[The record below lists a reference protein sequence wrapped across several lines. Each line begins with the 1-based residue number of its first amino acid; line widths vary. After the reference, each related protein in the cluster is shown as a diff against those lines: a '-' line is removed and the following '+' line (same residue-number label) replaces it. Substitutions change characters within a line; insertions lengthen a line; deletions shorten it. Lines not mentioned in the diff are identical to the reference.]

1 MAIMSTDN
9 RRSVPKDPE
18 TTKARILDA
27 ALDVFSNKGYHD
39 STVDEIVEVSST
51 SKGSVYFHFP
61 NKQRL
66 FLALVDRFADL
77 LERRVKEAIS
87 EHDAGIDRVRAAL
100 LACLETFGRY
110 RRLAKIL
117 LVQAAGLGSVFEEK
131 RQEVLERFAQLV
143 QIYLLEAVEVGDLAP
158 MDTEV
163 VSHAWIGAIN
173 AVVIRW
179 VYTGSP
185 TPDRILDTLL
195 PILLRGVG
203 FEEVQEP

>member
-1 MAIMSTDN
+1 MANDA
-9 RRSVPKDPE
+9 RKSVAKDPE
-18 TTKARILDA
+18 STKARILDA
-27 ALDVFSNKGYHD
+27 ALDVFSTKGYHD
-39 STVDEIVEVSST
+39 ATVDEIVEVSST

-66 FLALVDRFADL
+66 FIALVDRFADL
-77 LERRVKEAIS
+77 LERRVVESIS
-87 EHDAGIDRVRAAL
+87 KHDAGIDRVRAAL
-100 LACLETFGRY
+100 ESCLDTFGRY

-117 LVQAAGLGSVFEEK
+117 LVQAAGLGVVFEEK
-131 RQEVLERFAQLV
+131 RQEVLERFAGLV
-143 QIYLLEAVEVGDLAP
+143 QIYLAEAVEIGDLP
-158 MDTEV
+158 PLDTEV

-185 TPDRILDTLL
+185 APDRILSTLL

-203 FEEVQEP
+203 FEEVIEP

>member
-1 MAIMSTDN
+1 MANDP

-18 TTKARILDA
+18 STKARILDA

-39 STVDEIVEVSST
+39 TTVDEIVEASAT

-66 FLALVDRFADL
+66 FIALVDRFADL
-77 LERRVKEAIS
+77 LERRVIEAIS

-100 LACLETFGRY
+100 QACLETFGRY

-117 LVQAAGLGSVFEEK
+117 LVQAAGLGAVFEHK
-131 RQEVLERFAQLV
+131 RQEVLERFAGLV
-143 QIYLLEAVEVGDLAP
+143 QTYLIEAIEVGDLAP
-158 MDTEV
+158 MDSEV
-163 VSHAWIGAIN
+163 VAHAWIGAIN

-179 VYTGSP
+179 VYTGTP
-185 TPDRILDTLL
+185 TPDRILSTLL
-195 PILLRGVG
+195 PVLLRGVG
-203 FEEVQEP
+203 FEETQEPS

>member
-1 MAIMSTDN
+1 MPADL

-27 ALDVFSNKGYHD
+27 ALDVFSSKGYHD
-39 STVDEIVEVSST
+39 ATVDEIVEASST

-66 FLALVDRFADL
+66 FIALVDRFADL
-77 LERRVKEAIS
+77 LERRVIEAIS

-100 LACLETFGRY
+100 RACLDTFGRY

-117 LVQAAGLGSVFEEK
+117 LVQAAGLGVVFEEK
-131 RQEVLERFAQLV
+131 RQEVLERFAGLV
-143 QIYLLEAVEVGDLAP
+143 QTYLNEAIDVGDLAP
-158 MDTEV
+158 MDSEV
-163 VSHAWIGAIN
+163 VAHAWIGAIN

-185 TPDRILDTLL
+185 TPDRILSTLL
-195 PILLRGVG
+195 PVLLRGVG
-203 FEEVQEP
+203 FEEDEEP

>member
-1 MAIMSTDN
+1 MTSDN

-18 TTKARILDA
+18 STKARILDA
-27 ALDVFSNKGYHD
+27 ALDVFSSKGYHD
-39 STVDEIVEVSST
+39 STVDEIVEASAT

-66 FLALVDRFADL
+66 FMALVDRFADL
-77 LERRVKEAIS
+77 LERRVVEAIS
-87 EHDAGIDRVRAAL
+87 EQEIGIERVRAAL
-100 LACLETFGRY
+100 QACLETFGKY
-110 RRLAKIL
+110 RLLAKVL
-117 LVQAAGLGSVFEEK
+117 LVQAAGLGAAFEQK
-131 RQEVLERFAQLV
+131 RQEVLNRFAGLV
-143 QIYLLEAVEVGDLAP
+143 ETYLIEAVEIGDLEP
-158 MDTEV
+158 LDTEV

-185 TPDRILDTLL
+185 TPDRILSTLL

-203 FEEVQEP
+203 FEETEETSS

>member
-1 MAIMSTDN
+1 MTADN

-18 TTKARILDA
+18 STKARILDA
-27 ALDVFSNKGYHD
+27 ALDVFSSKGYHD
-39 STVDEIVEVSST
+39 TTVDEIVEASAT

-66 FLALVDRFADL
+66 FIALVDRFADL
-77 LERRVKEAIS
+77 LERRVIEAIG
-87 EHDAGIDRVRAAL
+87 EQEIGIERVRAAL
-100 LACLETFGRY
+100 QACLETFGKY
-110 RRLAKIL
+110 RLLAKVL
-117 LVQAAGLGSVFEEK
+117 LVQAAGLGAVFEQK
-131 RQEVLERFAQLV
+131 RQEVLNRFAGLV
-143 QIYLLEAVEVGDLAP
+143 ETYLIEAVEVGDLDP

-185 TPDRILDTLL
+185 TPDRILSTLL
-195 PILLRGVG
+195 PVLLRGVG
-203 FEEVQEP
+203 FEEQEEASS

>member
-117 LVQAAGLGSVFEEK
+117 LVQAAGLGSAFEEK